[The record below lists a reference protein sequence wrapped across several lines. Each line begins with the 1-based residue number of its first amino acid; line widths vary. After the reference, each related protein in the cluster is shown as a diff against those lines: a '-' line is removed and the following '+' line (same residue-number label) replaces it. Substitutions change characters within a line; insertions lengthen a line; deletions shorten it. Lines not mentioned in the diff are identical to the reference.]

1 MAKIPP
7 PILSEEARA
16 AASQAGVLARQIR
29 SEVKRS
35 IAQGELSI
43 FQAINDPRVS
53 VQKMRVYELL
63 SSVPGIGQ
71 KRAESLMA
79 KIGIAASRRIA
90 GLGEKQLLAL
100 RKELLVSKNSTQE
113 GSLIVMSGPGGV
125 GKSTITALLRDHP
138 SFWVSISATTR
149 APRENERDSHDY
161 YFLTDEKFDE
171 MIRNGEFLEWAEF
184 AGARYGTPKGPVN
197 QWRDLGKHVLL
208 EIEIAGAR
216 QVRSADDKAI
226 LVFIAP
232 PSWDE
237 LVARLTSR
245 GTDSPERR
253 EARLALAREEMAAS
267 VEFDHILV
275 NSQVEEVAAQ
285 LLSLATSPKKRD

>member
-1 MAKIPP
+1 MAKTPP
-7 PILSEEARA
+7 PRLSEEARA

-43 FQAINDPRVS
+43 FQAINDPRAS

-71 KRAESLMA
+71 KRAESLMT

-232 PSWDE
+232 PSWEE